1 MCEIASIRQIAAM
14 KLEDG
19 LVQAKTRLQTLN
31 IAIQAANDSEL
42 EHEQVKI
49 FIIVAK
55 FHTLSRLFRQSTYI

>member
-31 IAIQAANDSEL
+31 IAIQAANDSEI
-42 EHEQVKI
+42 EHEQVEVL
-49 FIIVAK
+49 IIVTK
-55 FHTLSRLFRQSTYI
+55 FDTRFCVFRQSTCI